1 MRQPTPTTGSNPFL
15 CGLIFFI
22 FSEALSPMDWPSVR
36 SPVRSERVSLPPRPF
51 AHPAHSNATTPT
63 GRALS
68 QAPGVAPSPSG
79 SPHLSFAF
87 PCSPLHA
94 IRPHEQ
100 ERLAGRRAHGQ

>member
-15 CGLIFFI
+15 CGLI

-36 SPVRSERVSLPPRPF
+36 SPVRSERVSQPPRLI

-63 GRALS
+63 RKALS
-68 QAPGVAPSPSG
+68 QAPGVVPSAFG
-79 SPHLSFAF
+79 SRCLSLAF

-94 IRPHEQ
+94 IRPHE
-100 ERLAGRRAHGQ
+100 RVRPAGRRAHGQ

>member
-51 AHPAHSNATTPT
+51 AHSNATTPT

-68 QAPGVAPSPSG
+68 QAPGVVPSAFG
-79 SPHLSFAF
+79 SRCLSLAF

-94 IRPHEQ
+94 IRPHE
-100 ERLAGRRAHGQ
+100 RVRPAGRRAHGQ

>member
-51 AHPAHSNATTPT
+51 HSNATTPT

-87 PCSPLHA
+87 PCSPPSRNPA
-94 IRPHEQ
+94 
-100 ERLAGRRAHGQ
+100 A

>member
-36 SPVRSERVSLPPRPF
+36 SPVRSERVSLPPRQI

-63 GRALS
+63 RKALS
-68 QAPGVAPSPSG
+68 QAPGVVPSAFG
-79 SPHLSFAF
+79 SRCLSFAF

-94 IRPHEQ
+94 IRPHER